1 MQKPLNR
8 DAIKLAAMATM
19 ACNHFAQALLP
30 GGTLL
35 YTVLVDIG
43 YFTAPVMCWFLV
55 EGFGYTRSRGRY
67 ALRLAGFALLAQA
80 PYVLALGYGQFN
92 MLFTLLL
99 CFLMLWALDALHG
112 RLLCG
117 PAVLA
122 LAFATVFCDW
132 PLLAACYTLMFAFCR
147 GRSRRWLGLCFV
159 LAAGLFLLFNYSNYA
174 FAGYP
179 PAAALLAALALLLP
193 AAGAGLGVL
202 AAGGTILF
210 LYNGRRSA
218 LARRHPA
225 AVKYFFYAFYPAHLA
240 VLAALRLAWGA

>member
-55 EGFGYTRSRGRY
+55 EGFGCTRSRGRY

-99 CFLMLWALDALHG
+99 CFLILWALDALHG

-179 PAAALLAALALLLP
+179 PAAALLHAAP
-193 AAGAGLGVL
+193 TCLGVL

>member
-99 CFLMLWALDALHG
+99 CFLVLWALDALHG

-179 PAAALLAALALLLP
+179 PAAALLHAAP
-193 AAGAGLGVL
+193 TCLGVL
-202 AAGGTILF
+202 AAGG
-210 LYNGRRSA
+210 
-218 LARRHPA
+218 
-225 AVKYFFYAFYPAHLA
+225 
-240 VLAALRLAWGA
+240 